1 MKNRKL
7 FRFTI
12 LLFAWIAAITTSMS
26 LPLFAETGET
36 VYLAE
41 TKAEKQLLIPGGMT
55 FGVQI
60 RTKGVMVVGMTKT
73 ERRSPAE
80 EAGIRVRDVILAI
93 DGKEVC
99 SAVEVTDAIRNSG
112 GKPLTV
118 TVIRGGKTESHTL
131 NPERG
136 QDGGYKAGI
145 WIRDS
150 TAGIGTVTFIDPENG
165 NFGGLG
171 HGVCDTDTGELM
183 PLRTGTVTDVTIAG
197 VKKGVKGVPG
207 ELKGY
212 LNAEEEGTLFSNT
225 TVGVFGQLYEVPDA
239 VALPVADRN
248 EVREGP
254 AEIRCTLDGNGIVTY
269 RVELSAV
276 NRSGSTGKNFIITV
290 TDPELIEK
298 TGGIVQGMSG
308 SPVIQ
313 IGNLVGAVTHVLVSD
328 PQKGYG
334 IFIDT
339 MLSRMT

>member
-1 MKNRKL
+1 MKKRKL
-7 FRFTI
+7 FRFTVF
-12 LLFAWIAAITTSMS
+12 LFVWIAAITAASS

-41 TKAEKQLLIPGGMT
+41 TKNEEKRLIPGGMA

-60 RTKGVMVVGMTKT
+60 RTKGVMVVGLTKT
-73 ERRSPAE
+73 ERGSPAE
-80 EAGIRVRDVILAI
+80 EAGIRVRDLILAI
-93 DGKEVC
+93 DGKEVG
-99 SAVEVTDAIRNSG
+99 SADEVTEAIRNSG
-112 GKPLTV
+112 GKALTV
-118 TVIRGGKTESHTL
+118 TVLRCGKTATHTL
-131 NPERG
+131 KPERG
-136 QDGGYKAGI
+136 PDGGYKAGI

-150 TAGIGTVTFIDPENG
+150 TAGIGTVTFIDPSDG
-165 NFGGLG
+165 KFGGLG
-171 HGVCDTDTGELM
+171 HGICDTDTGELM

-197 VKKGVKGVPG
+197 VKKGVRGVPG

-225 TVGVFGQLYEVPDA
+225 TVGVFGQLYEIPDESP
-239 VALPVADRN
+239 LPAADRN

-254 AEIRCTLDGNGIVTY
+254 AEIRCTLDGNGVGTY

-313 IGNLVGAVTHVLVSD
+313 NGKLIGAVTHVLVSD

-339 MLSRMT
+339 MLSQTA